1 MPIVLAYQKAVE
13 LLRMQIPDVYKAIG
27 CEWFKEKKQVESCY
41 H

>member
-1 MPIVLAYQKAVE
+1 MLIVLAYQKAVE
-13 LLRMQIPDVYKAIG
+13 LLHMQIPDMYKAIG